1 MGEVGH
7 VSENRG
13 VREHF
18 KAKHTYLLSEQELL
32 DSLELAIRRSRKKSS
47 SVAGGLDWGY
57 VNQSQLGI
65 GFRSTEPIVSP
76 GNRTTW
82 KHDARMALYRNLEKA
97 PQAISGM
104 TDPNLSGNS
113 LNGSGKD
120 KDYEFKRLMT
130 TAAGDPGILSQDSS
144 IALIARQLVYTLCD
158 FMMKE
163 VDEQDFENWA
173 QNPLAALGLDSLV
186 ATELRNWCR
195 QRFGLSLSVLEI
207 MRAPSIRQLAVS
219 VAEGLTARFSAS
231 AVKGDE

>member
-1 MGEVGH
+1 
-7 VSENRG
+7 
-13 VREHF
+13 
-18 KAKHTYLLSEQELL
+18 
-32 DSLELAIRRSRKKSS
+32 
-47 SVAGGLDWGY
+47 
-57 VNQSQLGI
+57 
-65 GFRSTEPIVSP
+65 
-76 GNRTTW
+76 
-82 KHDARMALYRNLEKA
+82 MALYRNLEKA